1 MNEKFEKA
9 VSLLKNAV
17 KYSHL
22 DNQKHIDFSLVN
34 APHLDDYKKAMVTV
48 QKAVQDGDITQDDLK
63 KKLGLI

>member
-1 MNEKFEKA
+1 MNEKFDKA

-17 KYSHL
+17 KYSHI

-34 APHLDDYKKAMVTV
+34 ATHLDEYQKAMIVV
-48 QKAVQDGDITQDDLK
+48 QTAVKEGEITQDELK

>member
-17 KYSHL
+17 KSSHL

-34 APHLDDYKKAMVTV
+34 ATHLDDYKKAMVTV
-48 QKAVQDGDITQDDLK
+48 QTAVKEGEISEDELK

>member
-17 KYSHL
+17 KSSHL

-34 APHLDDYKKAMVTV
+34 ATHLDDYKKAMVTV
-48 QKAVQDGDITQDDLK
+48 QTAVK
-63 KKLGLI
+63 EF

>member
-1 MNEKFEKA
+1 MNEEFEKA

-34 APHLDDYKKAMVTV
+34 APHLDEYKRAMVVV
-48 QKAVQDGDITQDDLK
+48 QTAVKEGEISQDELK
-63 KKLGLI
+63 RKLGLV

>member
-17 KYSHL
+17 KSSHL

-34 APHLDDYKKAMVTV
+34 AAHLDDYKTAMVTV
-48 QKAVQDGDITQDDLK
+48 QTAVKEGEISEDELK
-63 KKLGLI
+63 KRLGLV